1 MCRLHVT
8 WVEFRSFT
16 VSREGGG
23 CTEVPSAVLPE
34 AAIVGKSR
42 WWRQAE
48 LGLPV
53 MAAVRSVAVMLE
65 CGK

>member
-1 MCRLHVT
+1 LMCRLHVT

-34 AAIVGKSR
+34 AAIVGKSS
-42 WWRQAE
+42 W
-48 LGLPV
+48 
-53 MAAVRSVAVMLE
+53 
-65 CGK
+65 